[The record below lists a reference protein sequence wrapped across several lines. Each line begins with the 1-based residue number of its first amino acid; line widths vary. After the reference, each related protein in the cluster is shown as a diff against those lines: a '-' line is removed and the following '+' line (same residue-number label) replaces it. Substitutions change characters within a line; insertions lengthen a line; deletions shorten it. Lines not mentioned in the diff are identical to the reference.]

1 MAGSRSE
8 TLRRLGEYLVDA
20 QVLRKEQIGMLLD
33 EQRGNEVAGVHSR
46 IGEIAVRRGW
56 VDADQVTGALT
67 RQAQEVIDQSDCGQ
81 VLVSLGWITEQQ
93 LEEARQRSARSSEP
107 LDEAIAEL
115 GVCPPEKLRVAEILS
130 TIRAASAMR
139 RISASSF
146 APYNVMELIVAEETS
161 AAVRADALCACSQ
174 CWSNVFALALN
185 AMPAR
190 YVSDHGHILDF
201 YRRFRAEYG
210 PLARERVAAALAQ
223 VRDNPKA
230 SCWSRFS
237 DEILAGRESDNKVQ
251 EVVVRVSARHVHL
264 STDAVEK
271 LFGIGRTLTPMKDLH
286 QPGQFAAA
294 ETVTL
299 QGPKG
304 QIEKVRVLGP
314 VRAQSQVEISGTDQF
329 ALGVQAP
336 VRESGKL
343 AGTPGIVLRG
353 PAGELALSEGVIRAA
368 RHIHMLPEDADR
380 IGTKNGAHVSVRLV
394 GDRTTIAEGVLVRVT
409 STSALEM
416 HIDTDEGNAAGVPAE
431 SSGQILTPMMA
442 V

>member
-1 MAGSRSE
+1 MASSRSE
-8 TLRRLGEYLVDA
+8 TLRRLGEYLVDSQA
-20 QVLRKEQIGMLLD
+20 LRKEQIGMLLD
-33 EQRGNEVAGVHSR
+33 EQRGNEAAGVHSR

-56 VDADQVTGALT
+56 ADADQVTGALT
-67 RQAQEVIDQSDCGQ
+67 RQAQEVIDESDCGQ
-81 VLVSLGWITEQQ
+81 VLVALNWMTQEQ
-93 LEEARQRSARSSEP
+93 LEEARRRSAKSSEP
-107 LDEAIAEL
+107 LDEAIAAL
-115 GVCPPEKLRVAEILS
+115 GMCPPDKLRVAGILAA
-130 TIRAASAMR
+130 IRSASAMR

-161 AAVRADALCACSQ
+161 AAIRGDELCACSQ

-201 YRRFRAEYG
+201 HRRFRDEYG

-237 DEILAGRESDNKVQ
+237 DEILSGRESDNKVQ
-251 EVVVRVSARHVHL
+251 EVTVRVSARHVHL
-264 STDAVEK
+264 SPDAVQK
-271 LFGIGRTLTPMKDLH
+271 LFGIGRTLTPLKDLH

-299 QGPKG
+299 AGPKG

-314 VRAQSQVEISGTDQF
+314 ARAQSQVEISGTDQF
-329 ALGVQAP
+329 ALGLQAP

-353 PAGELALSEGVIRAA
+353 PAGELALDQGVIRAA

-380 IGTKNGAHVSVRLV
+380 IGVKNGARVSVRLL
-394 GDRTTIAEGVLVRVT
+394 GDRTTVEEGVLVRV
-409 STSALEM
+409 SAASALEM

-431 SSGQILTPMMA
+431 STGQILTPMMA